1 MTGPK
6 LDASQAGRALVAG
19 DVAIGA
25 GWGTVATK
33 AIRAGSN
40 DARGAITVLATTT
53 GLDVTTST
61 VTVTFAKAKSIIPVV
76 KVIRDQ
82 GDEGVGST
90 DDTVTKGFLVVSTSK
105 TGFVAAIDTVAAD
118 TKKNGFSYIVV
129 E

>member
-33 AIRAGSN
+33 AIRSGSN

-76 KVIRDQ
+76 KVSRDN
-82 GDEGVGST
+82 GDEAAVP
-90 DDTVTKGFLVVSTSK
+90 DTITKGFLVVSTSK
-105 TGFVAAIDTVAAD
+105 TGFVVAATTVAAD